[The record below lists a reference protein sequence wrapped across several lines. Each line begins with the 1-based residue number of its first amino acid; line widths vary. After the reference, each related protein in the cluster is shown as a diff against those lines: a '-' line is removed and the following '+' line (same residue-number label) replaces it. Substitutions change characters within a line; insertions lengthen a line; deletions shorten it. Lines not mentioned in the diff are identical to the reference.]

1 MRKGDAFSHSQ
12 SRPQAVLENRGIGSR
27 SVAFPLLL
35 DSLIKLREEL
45 RRIAF
50 GDLLRRF
57 PFRSPR
63 GPLQK
68 MGFELR
74 SSRALTIENQTQL
87 SAQPPP

>member
-1 MRKGDAFSHSQ
+1 MGDVFSG
-12 SRPQAVLENRGIGSR
+12 SRPQAVLENRELAPVR
-27 SVAFPLLL
+27 SPFPLLL